1 MFNLYG
7 IDRLTEWRNFRDQ
20 LETSTTPFNDVAELW
35 ANAPFVSPYLDPKSP
50 KTWPDPWHL
59 VIDNR
64 LDDLAITLG
73 MLYTLS
79 LTERFKDTPFEV
91 RELKEES
98 DSHYILVVDNR
109 NILNLEYRRVATID
123 SVNLRRT
130 NILWASEVGR

>member
-20 LETSTTPFNDVAELW
+20 LENSTTPFNDVAELW
-35 ANAPFVSPYLDPKSP
+35 ANAPFVSPYLDPKEP

-59 VIDNR
+59 VIDSR

-79 LTERFKDTPFEV
+79 LTERFKTADFEV
-91 RELKEES
+91 RQIA
-98 DSHYILVVDNR
+98 DPDPHYILLVNQHD
-109 NILNLEYRRVATID
+109 ILNLEYRRVTTID
-123 SVNLRRT
+123 SVNLAES
-130 NILWASEVGR
+130 NIIWSSQYGR